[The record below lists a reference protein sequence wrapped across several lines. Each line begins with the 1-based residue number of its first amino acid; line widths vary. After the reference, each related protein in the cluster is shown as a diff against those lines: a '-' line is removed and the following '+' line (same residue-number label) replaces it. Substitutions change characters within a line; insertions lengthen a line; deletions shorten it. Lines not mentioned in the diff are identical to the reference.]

1 MSNSTQLIKQR
12 SIEVFVPAI
21 IVFCGLVAGGT
32 CIATKPFFPI
42 GVSGIV
48 IFIGLILLSVYYLK
62 AKKYV
67 DELNSSFNKL
77 KEDYDLKSKVYAKE
91 LEKRD
96 VAVEKLTTEIGK
108 LQAEI
113 AELKKKVI
121 DDVVPEPVPP
131 VVKKSSKKK

>member
-1 MSNSTQLIKQR
+1 MSNSTQSIKQR

-21 IVFCGLVAGGT
+21 IVFCGFIAGGT

-42 GVSGIV
+42 GVSGLV
-48 IFIGLILLSVYYLK
+48 VLIGLVLLAVYYLK

-67 DELNSSFNKL
+67 DELNFSFNRL
-77 KEDYDLKSKVYAKE
+77 KEEYDLKNKAHAKE

-96 VAVEKLTTEIGK
+96 IAVEKLTTEIGK